1 MSQFRPAAS
10 AILLATVV
18 LAGCASP
25 VVYRQPVVYQPYPS
39 QPQPYPSQSQSYPAA
54 SPSYSYSYGVV
65 DSIRVAQEANGGAP
79 GIGVSAVA
87 GGVVGGVLGNQVG
100 GGRGKKLATV
110 AGVVG
115 GAMVGHEIEQRNA
128 QVQTRDV
135 YQIGVRMNNGTYQTI
150 TQESVGDLQVGARVR
165 IENNRAYRY

>member
-1 MSQFRPAAS
+1 MNQSRSAAS

-18 LAGCASP
+18 LAGRASP
-25 VVYRQPVVYQPYPS
+25 VYREPVVYQPYPT
-39 QPQPYPSQSQSYPAA
+39 QPQPYPAA

-65 DSIRVAQEANGGAP
+65 DSIRVAQAGNGGGT
-79 GIGVSAVA
+79 GIGVGAVA

-115 GAMVGHEIEQRNA
+115 GAMLGHEIEQRNA
-128 QVQTRDV
+128 QTREV

>member
-1 MSQFRPAAS
+1 MSKFR
-10 AILLATVV
+10 ATAFTMVIATAV

-25 VVYRQPVVYQPYPS
+25 VYREPVAHQPYPS
-39 QPQPYPSQSQSYPAA
+39 APQAYPTA
-54 SPSYSYSYGVV
+54 SPSYSSYGVV
-65 DSIRVAQEANGGAP
+65 DSIRLAQTGNSNGAGIGGT
-79 GIGVSAVA
+79 GIGVGAIA

-115 GAMVGHEIEQRNA
+115 GAMVGHQIEQSNG
-128 QVQTRDV
+128 QQQNV
-135 YQIGVRMNNGTYQTI
+135 YQIGIRMNNGGYQTI
-150 TQESVGDLQVGARVR
+150 TQDSVADMQVGSRVR

>member
-1 MSQFRPAAS
+1 MNKFHSAAS
-10 AILLATVV
+10 TMVIATAI

-25 VVYRQPVVYQPYPS
+25 VYREPVVYQPYPAA
-39 QPQPYPSQSQSYPAA
+39 PQTYPAPSQN
-54 SPSYSYSYGVV
+54 YSSYGVV
-65 DSIRVAQEANGGAP
+65 DSIRVAQVGNSNGGGIGGT
-79 GIGVSAVA
+79 GIGVGAVA

-128 QVQTRDV
+128 QQQNV
-135 YQIGVRMNNGTYQTI
+135 YQIGVRLNNGAYQTV
-150 TQESVGDLQVGARVR
+150 TQESVADLQVGSRVR